1 MKKRIQYI
9 ILFLLCLQV
18 QAQVRFETSLTE
30 AFEKAQKEKKL
41 VFIEYYNSD
50 CSVCKSLGELL
61 KKDTLVEKFYNKN
74 FINYALNTKEG
85 VISKEEQELLDNANL
100 HFEYVPALLYFDRN
114 KNFIHHSGVY
124 VTSDHVINE
133 GKKAYHADYRTSG
146 LKAKYDNGDRTVRT
160 LYAYASL
167 LKIQKND
174 SLLKTVNNDLFE
186 VFPKEELST
195 KSSYIIVK
203 EVINSTENGF
213 FQYWINNLDNL
224 KGFETATKE
233 GTEKLALEKIV
244 LKELQNPDVKKWPQ
258 EKKQTFMNYI
268 KLLKITDNPEVYFEN

>member
-1 MKKRIQYI
+1 
-9 ILFLLCLQV
+9 
-18 QAQVRFETSLTE
+18 
-30 AFEKAQKEKKL
+30 
-41 VFIEYYNSD
+41 
-50 CSVCKSLGELL
+50 LGELL
-61 KKDTLVEKFYNKN
+61 KNDTLVEKFYNKN

-85 VISKEEQELLDNANL
+85 FTSKEDQELLDNANL

-124 VTSDHVINE
+124 VTAEHVINE

-174 SLLKTVNNDLFE
+174 SLLKTVNDDLFE
-186 VFPKEELST
+186 AFPKEELSS
-195 KSSYIIVK
+195 KSSYIILK

-213 FQYWINNLDNL
+213 FQYWMNNLYNL
-224 KGFETATKE
+224 KSFETATKE

-244 LKELQNPDVKKWPQ
+244 LKELQHPDVKKWPN
-258 EKKQTFMNYI
+258 EKKETFIGYI
-268 KLLKITDNPEVYFEN
+268 KLLNITENPAVYFE

>member
-1 MKKRIQYI
+1 MKKSIQFI
-9 ILFLLCLQV
+9 ILVLLSLQT
-18 QAQVRFETSLTE
+18 QAQVRFETSLSE
-30 AFEKAQKEKKL
+30 VFEKAQKEKKL

-61 KKDTLVEKFYNKN
+61 KNDTLVEKFYNKN

-85 VISKEEQELLDNANL
+85 FTSKEDQELLDNANL

-124 VTSDHVINE
+124 VTAEHVINE

-146 LKAKYDNGDRTVRT
+146 LKSKYDNGDKTVRT

-174 SLLKTVNNDLFE
+174 SLLKTVNGDLFE
-186 VFPKEELST
+186 AFPKEELSS
-195 KSSYIIVK
+195 KSSYIILK

-213 FQYWINNLDNL
+213 FQYWMNNLDKL

-244 LKELQNPDVKKWPQ
+244 LKELQHPDVKKWPN
-258 EKKQTFMNYI
+258 EKKETFMGYI
-268 KLLKITDNPEVYFEN
+268 KLLNITDNPTVYFE

>member
-1 MKKRIQYI
+1 MIKNIQFI
-9 ILFLLCLQV
+9 VLVLLCLQT
-18 QAQVRFETSLTE
+18 QGQVRFETSLTD
-30 AFEKAQKEKKL
+30 AFEKAQIEKKL

-85 VISKEEQELLDNANL
+85 FISQEEQELLDNANL

-114 KNFIHHSGVY
+114 NNFIHHSGVY
-124 VTSDHVINE
+124 VTAEHVINE
-133 GKKAYHADYRTSG
+133 GKKAYSADYRTSG

-167 LKIQKND
+167 LKIHKND
-174 SLLKTVNNDLFE
+174 SLLRTVNDDLFV
-186 VFPKEELST
+186 VFSKDELPT
-195 KSSYIIVK
+195 QKSYIILK

-213 FQYWINNLDNL
+213 FQYWMNNLYNL
-224 KGFETATKE
+224 KGFEMATKE
-233 GTEKLALEKIV
+233 GTEKSYLEKIV
-244 LKELQNPDVKKWPQ
+244 LKELNDNTIKNWDISKKDKFK
-258 EKKQTFMNYI
+258 EYI
-268 KLLKITDNPEVYFEN
+268 LKLKITDNPEVYFE